1 MGAGAGAG
9 AVCCTI
15 LTASFS
21 LTGAEELE
29 TAVDELE
36 APLASAVRIS
46 FSYVGVDLKL
56 GGCVEVA
63 SALRSS
69 FFSIGAEDAE
79 FVLATAGV
87 SALAATTTSF
97 FSTTGVLFELAV
109 AATGAA

>member
-1 MGAGAGAG
+1 MGAGAGAE
-9 AVCCTI
+9 AVCTI

-21 LTGAEELE
+21 LTGVEELE

-87 SALAATTTSF
+87 SALAATTT